1 MLDYTNELMLILRM
15 PHDGDPLQVQ
25 MGGGG
30 SGRRRSKKEA
40 LMFDAIL
47 GAQRS

>member
-25 MGGGG
+25 MGGC
-30 SGRRRSKKEA
+30 GRRRSKKEA

>member
-30 SGRRRSKKEA
+30 GGRRRSKKEA